1 MILDFINW
9 NVSPEIFSLGPV
21 TVRWYGL
28 LFASTFLFGYIIMK
42 KIFDREHIS
51 IETLDLLSVYM
62 LAGVILGARLGH
74 VIFYQPEYYIKH
86 PLEVLQLWKG
96 GLASHGAALGIL
108 ISLYIFSKKVN
119 KPYIWILDRIV
130 IVVAIGGF
138 LVRMGN
144 LMNSEIVG
152 RITDVPWAFI
162 FVREIPY
169 LGDMPRH
176 PSQIY
181 EGLSYLLLF
190 VLLMW
195 MYFKKNLGEKPGIIF
210 GVFLIGLFSA
220 RFFIEFYKDI
230 QVDFESDMTLNMG
243 QWLSIP
249 FVLFGIY
256 LLVSRL
262 LASKK

>member
-9 NVSPEIFSLGPV
+9 DVSPEIFSIGPA

-28 LFASTFLFGYIIMK
+28 LFASTFIVGYSIMK
-42 KIFDREHIS
+42 KIFDKEGIS
-51 IETLDLLSVYM
+51 IETLDQLSIFM
-62 LAGVILGARLGH
+62 LVGVILGARLGH
-74 VIFYQPEYYIKH
+74 VFFYQPDYYIHH
-86 PLEVLQLWKG
+86 PAEILQIWKG

-108 ISLYIFSKKVN
+108 ISLYIFSKKTS
-119 KPYIWILDRIV
+119 KSYLWILDRIV
-130 IVVAIGGF
+130 IVVAVGGF

-152 RITDVPWAFI
+152 RVTDVPWAFV

-169 LGDMPRH
+169 LGDAPRH

-181 EGLSYLLLF
+181 EGLSYLFLF
-190 VLLMW
+190 AILMW
-195 MYFKKNLGEKPGIIF
+195 MYFKKNLGEKPGVIF

-220 RFFIEFYKDI
+220 RFIIEFFKDV
-230 QVDFESDMTLNMG
+230 QVSFENEMSLNMG
-243 QWLSIP
+243 QLLSIP

-256 LLVSRL
+256 LLINSL
-262 LASKK
+262 KKKA